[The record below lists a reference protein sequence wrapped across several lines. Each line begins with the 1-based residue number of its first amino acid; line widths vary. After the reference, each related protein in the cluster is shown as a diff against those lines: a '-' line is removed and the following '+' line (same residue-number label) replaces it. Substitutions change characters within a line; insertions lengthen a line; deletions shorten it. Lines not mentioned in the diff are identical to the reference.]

1 MRRNL
6 FFVGAL
12 ALVAGCSST
21 GTTTPQL
28 NLPTAAQLRAVPLS
42 LGVGGKTL
50 KGETHVW
57 RNLMPMVG
65 ETVPN
70 GIIVS
75 ITIKTDDSAAVPGGL
90 RAERVTVA
98 NGDEVWTSTVVEIR
112 SEETSFGAVVRGGPE
127 WAVGASTDVVV
138 DFRDSSGG
146 VYQLRAV
153 GQVVQGAF

>member
-1 MRRNL
+1 MRRSL

-12 ALVAGCSST
+12 ALLAGCSS
-21 GTTTPQL
+21 GTVTPQL

-50 KGETHVW
+50 KGETHLW
-57 RNLMPMVG
+57 RDLMPASEPRVSS
-65 ETVPN
+65 

-75 ITIKTDDSAAVPGGL
+75 ITVKSDDSAAIPGGL

-112 SEETSFGAVVRGGPE
+112 SDEMSFGAVVRGGPE
-127 WAVGASTDVVV
+127 WTVGASTDVVV

>member
-1 MRRNL
+1 
-6 FFVGAL
+6 
-12 ALVAGCSST
+12 
-21 GTTTPQL
+21 
-28 NLPTAAQLRAVPLS
+28 
-42 LGVGGKTL
+42 
-50 KGETHVW
+50 
-57 RNLMPMVG
+57 MPMVG

>member
-12 ALVAGCSST
+12 VLLAGCSS
-21 GTTTPQL
+21 GTVTPLL

-42 LGVGGKTL
+42 LGVGGKTM
-50 KGETHVW
+50 KGETHLW
-57 RNLMPMVG
+57 RNLMPSSEPSVSS
-65 ETVPN
+65 

-75 ITIKTDDSAAVPGGL
+75 ITVKSDDSAAIPGGL

-98 NGDEVWTSTVVEIR
+98 SGDEVWTSTVVEIR
-112 SEETSFGAVVRGGPE
+112 SDEMSFGAVVRGGPE
-127 WAVGASTDVVV
+127 WTVGASTDVVV

-146 VYQLRAV
+146 SYQLRAV